1 MNGLDDKTREL
12 ITDIII
18 LNNDARIE
26 MSEDAKYIP
35 NGNGTEVAMLKF
47 LQENNVPI
55 QDLMTNRQRVSEFE
69 CTIPF
74 NPIRKRQA
82 TVYRPYNGC
91 SYVRIVLKGAP
102 EKVL

>member
-1 MNGLDDKTREL
+1 LNGLDDKTREL

-47 LQENNVPI
+47 L
-55 QDLMTNRQRVSEFE
+55 
-69 CTIPF
+69 
-74 NPIRKRQA
+74 
-82 TVYRPYNGC
+82 
-91 SYVRIVLKGAP
+91 
-102 EKVL
+102 